1 MTEPYAS
8 IEQLQGH
15 IDATGGVSWN
25 AADLENMTLALDAAT
40 RWLDERLDT
49 RFRAVSEARYY
60 TARWYDLLTIDDL
73 VSLTSLK
80 TDDDDDG
87 VYETTWTA
95 TDYRLEPRNAA
106 AKNRPYRDI
115 RITANGSYA
124 FPTRVDDG
132 VEVTGLFGYAAEPP
146 APIVQACLLMAHRLW
161 MRKDAIFGV
170 AGTPGLGVTV
180 VQARIQD
187 DADILALLDG
197 IDRRAV

>member
-1 MTEPYAS
+1 MSEPYAS
-8 IEQLQGH
+8 IEQLQSH
-15 IDATGGVSWN
+15 IDASGGVSWN
-25 AADLENMTLALDAAT
+25 AADADNLTLALEAAS

-49 RFRAVSEARYY
+49 RFRAVSETRYY
-60 TARWYDLLTIDDL
+60 TARWYDLLHIDDL

-87 VYETTWTA
+87 DYETTWAA

-106 AKNRPYRDI
+106 VKNRPYRTI
-115 RITANGSYA
+115 RYTSNGRYS
-124 FPTRVDDG
+124 FPTKVDDG
-132 VEVTGLFGYAAEPP
+132 VEVTGLFGYSAEPP

-180 VQARIQD
+180 VQAQIRE
-187 DADILALLDG
+187 DADILAMLAG
-197 IDRRAV
+197 IDRRGF